1 MLSPGHPRATMI
13 QVFPQTEMRQHTKK
27 VLA

>member
-13 QVFPQTEMRQHTKK
+13 QVFPQTEMRQHAKK
-27 VLA
+27 GLA